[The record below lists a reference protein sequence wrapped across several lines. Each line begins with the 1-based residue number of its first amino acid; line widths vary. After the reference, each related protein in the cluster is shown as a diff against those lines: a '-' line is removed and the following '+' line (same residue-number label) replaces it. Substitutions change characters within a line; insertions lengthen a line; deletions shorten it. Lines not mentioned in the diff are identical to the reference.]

1 MSKGVEPC
9 AMIREECI
17 SSRLHRR
24 KPTHHSS
31 KAIKPFWGIC
41 VFGGKIWRE
50 LASLSRP
57 GSGRLDIGSFVT
69 GKERGR
75 DLPRGFYSCKI
86 SPYSTSDT
94 RRNAEILR
102 QDKGSANQNPG
113 RRREPRRQPIGTKL
127 RGEKL
132 ALVTSQTRWLS
143 LSFPFNESVFIS
155 PIKKRS

>member
-1 MSKGVEPC
+1 M
-9 AMIREECI
+9 RND
-17 SSRLHRR
+17 SRRMHIVQAPST
-24 KPTHHSS
+24 KTHTSFLES
-31 KAIKPFWGIC
+31 DKAFLGIC

-102 QDKGSANQNPG
+102 QDKRPANQNPG

-143 LSFPFNESVFIS
+143 QSFPFNESVFIS